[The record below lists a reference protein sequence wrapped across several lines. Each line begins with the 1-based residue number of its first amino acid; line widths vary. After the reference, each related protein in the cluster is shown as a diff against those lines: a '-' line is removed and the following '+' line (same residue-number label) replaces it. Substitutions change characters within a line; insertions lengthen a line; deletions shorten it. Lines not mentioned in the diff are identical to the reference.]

1 MLIRT
6 GVDEFSAPARDL
18 VTIFARSRDNNDT
31 NAASY
36 RYNQAPLPSELV
48 RNFPGCQFQVVPG
61 PKVFKGQVAF
71 DTAGAP
77 TAAYDLFQLNN
88 TGQDV
93 PLNKTVLRSQNVQ
106 SGFFSFTITGTEAV
120 LAAAPKAK
128 TGAKGKK
135 RAARKPRATRRPRPK
150 KTTKSKKSKKSKT
163 SKPKSRRAQ
172 SRKPRR

>member
-48 RNFPGCQFQVVPG
+48 QNLPGCQFRVVPG
-61 PKVFKGQVAF
+61 AKVFKGQVAF

-88 TGQDV
+88 TGQDL

-106 SGFFSFTITGTEAV
+106 SGFFSFTITGT
-120 LAAAPKAK
+120 AAPTTK
-128 TGAKGKK
+128 TAAKGKK
-135 RAARKPRATRRPRPK
+135 RPSSKPKATRRARAPK
-150 KTTKSKKSKKSKT
+150 KAKKKSRAKGRRAQ
-163 SKPKSRRAQ
+163 PRKSRR
-172 SRKPRR
+172 SKSK